1 MHVDCLCACACMNCR
16 WCCMCVCCA
25 ELLFAAA
32 ATLISSINHAYR
44 SRYWHPIIRYT
55 TTTSTTTTA
64 TMTLN
69 AAVSWSAFK
78 LPLSLSV
85 HGRRRSVRHESINA
99 GIVLIAVRCRWVH
112 IVVVACSDVV
122 LPDQK
127 IRLCTPT
134 FWTVGSPGSTN
145 FCDICSKLQS
155 KF

>member
-55 TTTSTTTTA
+55 TTTSTTTA

-78 LPLSLSV
+78 LHLSLSV
-85 HGRRRSVRHESINA
+85 HGHRRSVRHVSINA
-99 GIVLIAVRCRWVH
+99 GIVLIAVWCRWVH
-112 IVVVACSDVV
+112 IVVIAYSDMVRTD
-122 LPDQK
+122 PPKSDSGPQ
-127 IRLCTPT
+127 RFETC
-134 FWTVGSPGSTN
+134 GSSGSTN
-145 FCDICSKLQS
+145 FCDICT